1 MPFCSRAALPSL
13 QRHQKASPAHP
24 PVAVHTSV
32 AFSPTARAV
41 ETAVP
46 PTPAP
51 RSRVAV
57 PHSVDRGPAKSV
69 PAVKLQ
75 DCLGRT
81 KPHKRKGRVAR
92 CRAMEAYERQR
103 VCGVDFSGAM

>member
-1 MPFCSRAALPSL
+1 MLPFRLTGMLMLCPFVAVPHCPAFSVAKRP
-13 QRHQKASPAHP
+13 ASTIP
-24 PVAVHTSV
+24 PVAVHTSA

-81 KPHKRKGRVAR
+81 KPTKRDA
-92 CRAMEAYERQR
+92 A
-103 VCGVDFSGAM
+103 